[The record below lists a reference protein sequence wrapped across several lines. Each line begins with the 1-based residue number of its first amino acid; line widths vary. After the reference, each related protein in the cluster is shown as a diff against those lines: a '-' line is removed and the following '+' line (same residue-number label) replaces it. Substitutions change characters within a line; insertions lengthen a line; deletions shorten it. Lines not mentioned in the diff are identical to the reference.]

1 MGKGELL
8 TVGASLQGDLDGQR
22 NISSHTA
29 YFCWMHR
36 PVPGEI
42 FWAEL
47 VEILVFPS
55 PTRYMLTSSGF
66 PLLN

>member
-1 MGKGELL
+1 MGNVTFHPTLH
-8 TVGASLQGDLDGQR
+8 TFVGCIDQL
-22 NISSHTA
+22 
-29 YFCWMHR
+29 
-36 PVPGEI
+36 PGEI